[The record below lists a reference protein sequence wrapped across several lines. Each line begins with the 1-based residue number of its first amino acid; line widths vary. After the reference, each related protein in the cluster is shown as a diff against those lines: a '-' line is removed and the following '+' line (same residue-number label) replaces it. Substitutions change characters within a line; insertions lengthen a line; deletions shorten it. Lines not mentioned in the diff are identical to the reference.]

1 MKKLLENFTK
11 GLLAF
16 FDTMQG
22 VVRVEKDNQYDFE
35 TFMERFDNRKV
46 RKELMLGF
54 DNLFSEINR
63 EYDLDAKMTFLGVT
77 SYNIEDIRE
86 QHDAFFDFYEKEG
99 FDNPTVLELY
109 SIHKNK
115 MLKTLIKNSFKTLF
129 KMNLNEEY
137 NRPCYIYEFPKK
149 II

>member
-1 MKKLLENFTK
+1 MEKLLENFTK

-129 KMNLNEEY
+129 KMNLNMV
-137 NRPCYIYEFPKK
+137 
-149 II
+149 